1 LMLIESDLLLPII
14 KKGDRLGAV
23 SERVLGQIKD
33 GGLTGV
39 YASTAAL
46 QEVVFWLYN
55 RGLRQEAIQAV
66 NALKLL
72 RNLEWV
78 PLSPDICLQAAI
90 IIKEYGVGPFD
101 AYHAATALSRD
112 SVVMST
118 EHVYGRIPGLTVLD
132 PHVV

>member
-1 LMLIESDLLLPII
+1 MLIESDLLLPLI

-23 SERVLGQIKD
+23 SEKVLGQIKA
-33 GGLTGV
+33 GRLTGV

-55 RGLRQEAIQAV
+55 RGLLQEAIQAV
-66 NALKLL
+66 NALKAPAEP
-72 RNLEWV
+72 EWV

-90 IIKEYGVGPFD
+90 IMKEYGVGPFD
-101 AYHAATALSRD
+101 AYHAATSLSRD

-132 PHVV
+132 PNEV